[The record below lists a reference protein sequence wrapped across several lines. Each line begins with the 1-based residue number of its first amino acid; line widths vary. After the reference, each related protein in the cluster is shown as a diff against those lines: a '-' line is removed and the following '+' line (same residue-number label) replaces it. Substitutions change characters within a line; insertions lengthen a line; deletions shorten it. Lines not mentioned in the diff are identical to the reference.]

1 MDNSKLLRG
10 WHILVNDLS
19 SSAAEK
25 LVEIANDGCLMDVAA
40 AKEEL
45 AFAENC
51 NWINEVL
58 EHIADG
64 AMDFDNL
71 RDYVDFIKRD
81 QGTKENLEELLKDL
95 FADAEEDFN
104 DEYVDAIVKLVFKSK

>member
-25 LVEIANDGCLMDVAA
+25 LVEIANYGCLMDVAA

-45 AFAENC
+45 AFVENC
-51 NWINEVL
+51 NWANEVL

-64 AMDFDNL
+64 EMDFSNL
-71 RDYVDFIKRD
+71 KKHIEFIKRD
-81 QGTKENLEELLKDL
+81 QGYRDNLEALLKDL
-95 FADAEEDFN
+95 FVDAEEDFGN
-104 DEYVDAIVKLVFKSK
+104 EYVTAIVNVVF

>member
-1 MDNSKLLRG
+1 MDNKKLLRA

-64 AMDFDNL
+64 EMDFSNL
-71 RDYVDFIKRD
+71 KNHIEFIKRD
-81 QGTKENLEELLKDL
+81 QGYRENLEALLKDL
-95 FADAEEDFN
+95 FVDAEEDFGN
-104 DEYVDAIVKLVFKSK
+104 EYVTAIVNVVF

>member
-1 MDNSKLLRG
+1 MDNSKLLRA

-25 LVEIANDGCLMDVAA
+25 LVEIANDGCLMDVDA

-51 NWINEVL
+51 NWVNEIL

-64 AMDFDNL
+64 EMDFSNL
-71 RDYVDFIKRD
+71 KKYVEFIKRD
-81 QGTKENLEELLKDL
+81 QGNEKDFKKTLEEI
-95 FADAEEDFN
+95 FAECDEDFT
-104 DEYVDAIVKLVFKSK
+104 ECIQPITKVVFG